1 MCEKGRDCLFDNTK
15 FLLIFLVAAVHLC
28 AVVRSE
34 VGSIYCVDLLML
46 IACSFHMPLFMFIS
60 GYFSKN
66 IEKQRLK
73 ATDIFAAYILIQLLF
88 AVYYLVVRN
97 QSITF
102 LSLVAPAFSMWYLL
116 DLGILKFMLP
126 DLVKMKYL
134 MAISIFISLFAM
146 TSNPDGSFEKAMV
159 KLAANMVYFVLGYF
173 TKAEHIEKIRQA
185 NKLVYVLLLVVGIS
199 SFLILDKTGI
209 FSLNYLRMLMLR
221 NKSIL
226 ELGFGAI
233 GIFWY
238 AYVIVIAL
246 IMGISI
252 LGMMPKRKCF
262 LTAFGKNTMT
272 IYIAQAFFYLILG
285 ELFSEGICLDGLAA
299 NYVLA
304 LALSVICVILFG
316 NNVVAG
322 IFHKLIEGCKGAII
336 SIDHR

>member
-1 MCEKGRDCLFDNTK
+1 MREKGRDYLFDNTK
-15 FLLIFLVAAVHLC
+15 LLLIFLVAAVHLC
-28 AVVRSE
+28 AAVRGE
-34 VGSIYCVDLLML
+34 AGNIYGVDLLML

-73 ATDIFAAYILIQLLF
+73 AADIFAAYILIQLMF

-97 QSITF
+97 KGITF
-102 LSLVAPAFSMWYLL
+102 LSFIAPAFSMWYLL
-116 DLGILKFMLP
+116 DLGIIKFMLP
-126 DLVKMKYL
+126 DLVKMKHL

-173 TKAEHIEKIRQA
+173 AKAEHIEKIRQA
-185 NKLVYVLLLVVGIS
+185 NKLVYVLLLVVGIG

-221 NKSIL
+221 NTSVL

-252 LGMMPKRKCF
+252 LGIMPNRKCF
-262 LTAFGKNTMT
+262 LTTFGKNTMT
-272 IYIAQAFFYLILG
+272 IYIAQAFFYLILA
-285 ELFSEGICLDGLAA
+285 ELLSEGICFDGPAA
-299 NYVLA
+299 NYALA
-304 LALSVICVILFG
+304 LALSAICVVLFG
-316 NNVVAG
+316 NNCVAG
-322 IFHKLIEGCKGAII
+322 FFHKLMEGCKSAIQI
-336 SIDHR
+336 KS